1 MSKQTAVSG
10 LSRRYA
16 RALFN
21 VYQGDLKKCR
31 AGLGQLGVLA
41 ALFEVELAASVLLSP
56 VMPQDLKVN
65 LINYALNLNPKT
77 DDEIVQFVRVVAEAG
92 RVADLPSILVAFT
105 EMLNS
110 KEGRIVLDVTSVVK
124 LEQSQID
131 RLKAALGSK
140 GEVDL
145 NNTVDPEVLGGLIVR
160 VGNHLLDLSLK
171 SQLNLMTSHTSSL

>member
-1 MSKQTAVSG
+1 
-10 LSRRYA
+10 
-16 RALFN
+16 
-21 VYQGDLKKCR
+21 
-31 AGLGQLGVLA
+31 
-41 ALFEVELAASVLLSP
+41 
-56 VMPQDLKVN
+56 
-65 LINYALNLNPKT
+65 
-77 DDEIVQFVRVVAEAG
+77 
-92 RVADLPSILVAFT
+92 
-105 EMLNS
+105 
-110 KEGRIVLDVTSVVK
+110 VLDVTSVVK